1 MIEGPEAL
9 PLDPLRLRCTTVTTS
24 QTHPVLTA
32 AGLKPAKQLTTGD
45 TIFDARGNPH
55 PVTILETLPIE
66 EGQRVINFN
75 LDATS
80 SDVDQRLIVSDGIIT
95 GGARQLLFFSAV
107 TLRILGRR
115 VKGCPGRL
123 RRCLIR
129 RSSSHKAAAR
139 TWRIASA
146 PSGLFQ
152 NISVPFT
159 R

>member
-1 MIEGPEAL
+1 HALVWWSPER
-9 PLDPLRLRCTTVTTS
+9 RLHR
-24 QTHPVLTA
+24 
-32 AGLKPAKQLTTGD
+32 AGRRQE
-45 TIFDARGNPH
+45 RGELVVRTRRPH
-55 PVTILETLPIE
+55 GYT
-66 EGQRVINFN
+66 
-75 LDATS
+75 
-80 SDVDQRLIVSDGIIT
+80 
-95 GGARQLLFFSAV
+95 GARQLLFFSAV